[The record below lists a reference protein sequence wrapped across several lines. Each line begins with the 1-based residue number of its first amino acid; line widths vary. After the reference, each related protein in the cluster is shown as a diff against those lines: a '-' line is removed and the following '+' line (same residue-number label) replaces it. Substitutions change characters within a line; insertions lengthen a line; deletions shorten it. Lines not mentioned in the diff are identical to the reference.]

1 MNLDA
6 SVPPRVV
13 SIATPVVAEK
23 TTQVESVS
31 FGSGGLTIAMSSEHW
46 EAMIS
51 FPQSYGFRV
60 LDELDLTE
68 FWSQCSLVQGW
79 LFEVVSGGW
88 KDLEM
93 TRKHFYSGRSDCV
106 REYLVVGLN
115 ECVSVLSK
123 EEPVFEVQVPSYPSY
138 MDSPPRARN

>member
-1 MNLDA
+1 
-6 SVPPRVV
+6 
-13 SIATPVVAEK
+13 
-23 TTQVESVS
+23 
-31 FGSGGLTIAMSSEHW
+31 
-46 EAMIS
+46 MIS

-93 TRKHFYSGRSDCV
+93 TRKHFYSGRSDWV

-123 EEPVFEVQVPSYPSY
+123 EEPVFEVQVPSNPS
-138 MDSPPRARN
+138 SKRALGGAI